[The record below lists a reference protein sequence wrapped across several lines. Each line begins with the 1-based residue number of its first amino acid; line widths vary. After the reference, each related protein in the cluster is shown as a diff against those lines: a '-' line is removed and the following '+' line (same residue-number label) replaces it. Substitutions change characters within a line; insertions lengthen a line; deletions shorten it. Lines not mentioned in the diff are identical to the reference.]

1 MMRPTLTLLTFILS
15 LGLAAPGLAAE
26 SDKKPEP
33 EKKKAEKE
41 TPESKLVTTQGK
53 VTIGGK
59 SVPYTA
65 ETGTLL
71 LETDDGKPRASV
83 FHVSYLR
90 SDVKDSSQRPVVF
103 AFNGGPGSSAVW
115 LHLGAL
121 GPKCIVIPEDG
132 TAAPKP
138 PVTVVD
144 NPDSILDA
152 ADIVLI
158 DPVSTGYSRAEGG
171 TKANEFHG
179 LRGDIESVGD
189 FIRRWVT
196 EHDRWGSPKFI
207 LGESYGGVR
216 AAGLAKHMQRRF
228 GMSLNGVVLLSALL
242 DFRTVDTSP
251 GDDLPYI
258 IYLPQFTAL
267 ALHHGRIEGDREEL
281 LAEARDFA
289 FGPYATALLQG
300 DKLDRKK
307 ASEIAA
313 RCAELTGLPAD
324 LILDSNLRVGP
335 TRFRAEILRD
345 QAIQIGRFDGRVKRA
360 TNRPA
365 STSPSGDPSFD
376 YIFGA
381 FATAMLDYLRS
392 SLDWTAEKP
401 YEIFGH
407 VGGWKWDVTNDHVN
421 LSPDLADA
429 VSTNPH
435 LRVLVMCGHT
445 DLATPAAGIEY
456 SVRHLGLP
464 ADLRANIGFAYY
476 EAGHMFYLNPPD
488 RAKMRKDLVKFLHD
502 AR

>member
-1 MMRPTLTLLTFILS
+1 MRLTRHLPLIAALLALPLS
-15 LGLAAPGLAAE
+15 SPAQDKPKPAE
-26 SDKKPEP
+26 AKEAEAKKDE
-33 EKKKAEKE
+33 
-41 TPESKLVTTQGK
+41 PESKTVTTEGK

-59 SVPYTA
+59 TIPYTA
-65 ETGTLL
+65 ETATLL
-71 LETDDGKPRASV
+71 LETDEGKPRASV

-90 SDVKDSSQRPVVF
+90 SDVKEPSTRPVVF

-121 GPKCIVIPEDG
+121 GPKRIDIPENG

-144 NPDSILDA
+144 NPDSIIDA
-152 ADIVLI
+152 ADLVLI

-171 TKANEFHG
+171 TKPGEFHG

-189 FIRRWVT
+189 FIRRWIT
-196 EHDRWGSPKFI
+196 EHDRWDSPKFI

-251 GDDLPYI
+251 GDDLSYV
-258 IYLPQFTAL
+258 IYLPQFTGV
-267 ALHHGRIEGDREEL
+267 ALHHASIKGDQAQL
-281 LAEARDFA
+281 LADAREFA
-289 FGPYATALLQG
+289 FGPYATALLKGSQ
-300 DKLDRKK
+300 LDDESRQ
-307 ASEIAA
+307 AVAA
-313 RCAELTGLPAD
+313 RYAELTGLPVD
-324 LILDSNLRVGP
+324 LILASNLRISP
-335 TRFRAEILRD
+335 TRFRTEILRD
-345 QAIQIGRFDGRVKRA
+345 QAIQVGRFDGRVKRS
-360 TNRPA
+360 TNTPA

-381 FATAMLDYLRS
+381 FSTAMLDYLRS

-401 YEIFGH
+401 YEIFGN
-407 VGGWKWDVTNDHVN
+407 VGGWKWDVSNDHVN
-421 LSPDLADA
+421 LSPDLASA
-429 VSTNPH
+429 ITTNPH
-435 LRVLVMCGHT
+435 LKILVMCGHT
-445 DLATPAAGIEY
+445 DLATPPAGMEY
-456 SVRHLGLP
+456 SIRHLGLP

-476 EAGHMFYLNPPD
+476 DAGHMFYLNPPD
-488 RAKMRKDLVKFLHD
+488 RAKMRADLIKFLDD